1 MNPAG
6 IMIAKPTQKPVAV
19 NSGRNVYRPAG
30 APKVVN
36 TPKVAPGK
44 VGGFG
49 TTQTQR
55 QLGTSYEQAA
65 TAEVDNKIEKQLAL
79 LQQQIMQLTPQAQA
93 PS

>member
-1 MNPAG
+1 
-6 IMIAKPTQKPVAV
+6 MIAKPTQKPVAV
-19 NSGRNVYRPAG
+19 NSGRSVYRPPGAQ

-36 TPKVAPGK
+36 KPKVAPGK

-55 QLGTSYEQAA
+55 QLGISYEQAA

-79 LQQQIMQLTPQAQA
+79 LQQQIMQLTPQTQA